1 VVSGIDLGAVSPIA
15 AYGVL
20 FALIAIESGGIPLPG
35 ESALAIA
42 GIAAARGHLSIVIVI
57 AVAAGAAIVGDNAGF
72 LAGRRYGKRI
82 WLWGR
87 VWRKRRE
94 RWLEEA
100 NGFIDEWG
108 TTAVVVGRWVTVARY
123 TVAWLAGINRMS
135 WRRFFLANAAG
146 GISWAV
152 TIGLAAYWLGTVA
165 KTGFEAFG
173 AIGLVLLLVALAGHR
188 LWRRRRRAE
197 AAS

>member
-1 VVSGIDLGAVSPIA
+1 
-15 AYGVL
+15 VL

-42 GIAAARGHLSIVIVI
+42 G
-57 AVAAGAAIVGDNAGF
+57 DNAGY

-87 VWRKRRE
+87 FWRKRRE
-94 RWLEEA
+94 RWLDEV

-135 WRRFFLANAAG
+135 WRRFLLANAAG

-152 TIGLAAYWLGTVA
+152 TIGLAYWLGTVV

-188 LWRRRRRAE
+188 LWHRHHRAE
-197 AAS
+197 SRS

>member
-1 VVSGIDLGAVSPIA
+1 MVFGFDSASISPLV
-15 AYGVL
+15 AYGAL
-20 FALIAIESGGIPLPG
+20 FGLIAIESGGIPLPG

-42 GIAAARGHLSIVIVI
+42 GIAAADGHLSIVWVIV
-57 AVAAGAAIVGDNAGF
+57 VAAAAAIAGDNAGF
-72 LAGRRYGKRI
+72 FAGRRYGRRI

-94 RWLEEA
+94 RWLDEA

-135 WRRFFLANAAG
+135 WRRFFVANAAG
-146 GISWAV
+146 GISWAT

-188 LWRRRRRAE
+188 LWHRRRRRR
-197 AAS
+197 

>member
-1 VVSGIDLGAVSPIA
+1 VVFGFDPASVSPA
-15 AYGVL
+15 VAYGAL

-42 GIAAARGHLSIVIVI
+42 GIAAADGHLSIAWVIV
-57 AVAAGAAIVGDNAGF
+57 VAAAAAIVGDNAGF
-72 LAGRRYGKRI
+72 FAGRRYGRRV

-94 RWLEEA
+94 RWLDEA
-100 NGFIDEWG
+100 NGFIDQWG

-146 GISWAV
+146 GISWAT

-188 LWRRRRRAE
+188 LWHRRRR
-197 AAS
+197 

>member
-1 VVSGIDLGAVSPIA
+1 VFGFDPASISPFV
-15 AYGVL
+15 AYGAL

-42 GIAAARGHLSIVIVI
+42 GIAAADGHLSIVWVIV
-57 AVAAGAAIVGDNAGF
+57 VAAGAAIAGDNAGF
-72 LAGRRYGKRI
+72 FAGRRFGRRI

-87 VWRKRRE
+87 VWRERRT
-94 RWLEEA
+94 RWLDEA

-123 TVAWLAGINRMS
+123 TVAWLAGINHMS

-188 LWRRRRRAE
+188 LWHRRRHGGWR
-197 AAS
+197 S

>member
-1 VVSGIDLGAVSPIA
+1 MFGFDPASVSPLV
-15 AYGVL
+15 AYGAL

-42 GIAAARGHLSIVIVI
+42 GIAAADGHLSIAWVIV
-57 AVAAGAAIVGDNAGF
+57 VAAAAAIVGDNAGF
-72 LAGRRYGKRI
+72 FAGRRYGRRI

-87 VWRKRRE
+87 VWRSRRE
-94 RWLEEA
+94 RWLDEA

-123 TVAWLAGINRMS
+123 TVAWLAGINRMP

-146 GISWAV
+146 GISWAT

-173 AIGLVLLLVALAGHR
+173 AIGLVLLLVAVAGHR
-188 LWRRRRRAE
+188 LWHRRRRRRR
-197 AAS
+197 

>member
-1 VVSGIDLGAVSPIA
+1 MVFGFDPASISPLV
-15 AYGVL
+15 AYGAL
-20 FALIAIESGGIPLPG
+20 FGLIAIESGGIPLPG

-42 GIAAARGHLSIVIVI
+42 GIAAADGHLSIVWVIV
-57 AVAAGAAIVGDNAGF
+57 VAAAAAIAGDNAGF
-72 LAGRRYGKRI
+72 FAGRRYGRRI

-94 RWLEEA
+94 RWLDEA

-135 WRRFFLANAAG
+135 WRRFFVANAAG
-146 GISWAV
+146 GISWAT
-152 TIGLAAYWLGTVA
+152 TIGLAAYWLGKVA

-188 LWRRRRRAE
+188 LWHRRRRRR
-197 AAS
+197 